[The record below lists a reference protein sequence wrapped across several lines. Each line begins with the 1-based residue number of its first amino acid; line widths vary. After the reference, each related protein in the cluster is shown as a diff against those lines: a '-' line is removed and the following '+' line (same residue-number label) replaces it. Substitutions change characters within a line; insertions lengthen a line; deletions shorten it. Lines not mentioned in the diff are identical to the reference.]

1 MTSQL
6 IVEID
11 DALARDLE
19 AVAPARARKRS
30 EFVRRAL
37 RAALDQAGEAR
48 MRQAYTE
55 QPDDEPRYFDPAA
68 WEPSEAPPKAERK
81 RRHR

>member
-1 MTSQL
+1 MNSQI

-30 EFVRRAL
+30 EFIRQAL
-37 RAALDQAGEAR
+37 RAALDRACEAR
-48 MRQAYTE
+48 MRQAYAE
-55 QPDDEPRYFDPAA
+55 QPDDEPTYFDPAA
-68 WEPSEAPPKAERK
+68 WSASEAPPKT
-81 RRHR
+81 RRQRRAR